1 MPPPIAFVELLI
13 VADCVRV
20 VADPDVSRRPPETL
34 VAEPE
39 TTPIETELIPA
50 PFPKLET
57 LPDIEIELV
66 EDAEPE
72 MLEIDGLVYVGVV
85 GVVVDPPLLLP
96 VLKAAQLIDPDE
108 EPLKYDVPLTDSL
121 KFTVV
126 AAVWLTLTVKLP

>member
-13 VADCVRV
+13 VADCVKV

-57 LPDIEIELV
+57 LPDIEIELI

-72 MLEIDGLVYVGVV
+72 ILEIDGLVYVGVV
-85 GVVVDPPLLLP
+85 GVVVDPPVLP
-96 VLKAAQLIDPDE
+96 LPLLKAAQLIEPEFD
-108 EPLKYDVPLTDSL
+108 PLKYVVPLTDSL
-121 KFTVV
+121 K
-126 AAVWLTLTVKLP
+126 